1 MNLDALP
8 AEILSMIAHHIA
20 QDESGGNSDKFPA
33 SGICFFTDDTDE
45 HHSTS
50 TAALSN
56 VLLARSPSFW
66 TFASVSRQIRDVLF
80 SSRDSLCVKV
90 KYDGRDCQKVQGLR
104 TALLGKVR

>member
-50 TAALSN
+50 TAARSN
-56 VLLARSPSFW
+56 LLLARSPSFW
-66 TFASVSRQIRDVLF
+66 SFASVSRQIRDVLF
-80 SSRDSLCVKV
+80 NSRNSISVKV
-90 KYDGRDCQKVQGLR
+90 KYDGRDCQKVQGIQPS
-104 TALLGKVR
+104 LLAKVR